1 MSNDWFRSWHGAPT
15 DNKWLLIAK
24 RAGVRPIH
32 VSGTWWALLD
42 HASQHSERGRVD
54 DFDVETFALFAGM
67 EEEHVSRIVTTLCD
81 KGMIVNGF
89 IARWGKR
96 QPKREDE
103 TANDRQRRKRAKDK
117 ENGGNPPSGGKR
129 GSPDASPE
137 GDCHAESRNVT
148 PDKDKIRVTLEPDGS
163 KGTVVPHPAMDFVK
177 AVFDGGIRLLRR
189 DDPEMSERSAR
200 SIVGRW
206 RKAVTDAELITI
218 LMEAETKS
226 QSLEWVTA
234 AVETRNGTRT
244 RQPAVQQAA
253 HGLRGPRPDPA
264 VDLLRQARAEQEAG
278 FGEDEGSDSQAWASL
293 PSYLTDRS

>member
-1 MSNDWFRSWHGAPT
+1 VSRWFRLYDEFLDDPKIQRLHPS
-15 DNKWLLIAK
+15 LLK
-24 RAGVRPIH
+24 V
-32 VSGTWWALLD
+32 LLNIWCVASRHD
-42 HASQHSERGRVD
+42 GRLPSHADLSFSLR
-54 DFDVETFALFAGM
+54 M
-67 EEEHVSRIVTTLCD
+67 S
-81 KGMIVNGF
+81 
-89 IARWGKR
+89 
-96 QPKREDE
+96 EDE
-103 TANDRQRRKRAKDK
+103 TFRAVSKLAEAGFIDTDAATGEQRPHGWDCRQFRSDTSTDRVRAHRKRQKTAIKPDPTPP
-117 ENGGNPPSGGKR
+117 NGNGAGNGDETFHATPPEADTEQS
-129 GSPDASPE
+129 S
-137 GDCHAESRNVT
+137 VT
-148 PDKDKIRVTLEPDGS
+148 DVT
-163 KGTVVPHPAMDFVK
+163 GTVVPHPAMDFVK

-278 FGEDEGSDSQAWASL
+278 FGEDEGGDSQAWASL